1 MTIPAALLLGNFVD
15 TGPNREVL
23 ARTISEVASSGLKT
37 GQRVEEV
44 EIVNVDGM
52 SERTA
57 GAALAKKPTKLEKT
71 NGRGGGGNVATS
83 MLQLSAE
90 GSAVDHGSGDGLD
103 KKRKQR
109 DRSDDR
115 DEKGD
120 RESMVTPAQPSEM
133 ANARQDD
140 RSDKKRKHRKK
151 KTDENESL
159 AFGRRSLQTGPT
171 VVSYNLVLDEL
182 CGDIPCADLAT
193 TTTLYDEV
201 TTNIN
206 GTIETGEFTDQ
217 LQTNAE
223 ECGAECEGLSE
234 ATVEQGGFDE
244 EEVVIETDAPTL
256 RPSESPSLSGT
267 PTFEGSAPPSVS
279 SRPTANKST
288 ESPVSTPSK
297 SPTREPTSAPSE
309 SPSLSGA
316 PTFEGSAPPSVSSQP
331 STNKPSASPVS
342 SPSKSPTRE
351 PTSAPSANPSLSGT
365 PTFEGSAPPS
375 GSSQPS
381 TNKPTESPVSSPTKS
396 PTHEPTSEP
405 SANPTISNGPSFEGS
420 VPPSVSSQPSTNKP
434 TESPVSPTKR
444 PSSEPTSVPSE
455 SPTISNGPSFEG
467 SAPPSVS
474 QQPSQQV
481 TTESPV
487 SSEPTSVPSAS
498 PTISNG
504 PSFEGS
510 APPSLSSSPSG
521 IPTLTKNPSSEPTTG
536 INGVAS
542 VIGPETSFEA
552 DGCIYAGPQMGNA
565 YIRDGVATDF
575 NCPVD
580 PDPSSSRPPQ
590 LVFTQDFESLV
601 LGIRVYANTESY
613 DVIAFS
619 ADPVSYTIEGRSGEA
634 FDWELIAFGEFDD
647 TWVLGGFRFPPPAR
661 NVFNE
666 AINSSF
672 QEGDPSKSFGYANFA
687 NTVLYKDYRVTFPS
701 ARFTRL
707 TGEDYARIA
716 ISELELPGRVTLE
729 PVPTSEP
736 TLSPGPTASLLPT
749 PEVLDGTASVI
760 DPATKLQTIGCV
772 DAGPTQ
778 GDAFLR
784 DGVISDFTCPLDVF
798 NETFPP
804 QLILTQEYDSRV
816 LGIRVY
822 ANSETLTSASLE
834 ADPVSY
840 RIEGRLD
847 ENSEWEIVS
856 EGEFDQAWVGGGV
869 TGPPPP
875 RNTASEEI
883 NSSFELGDPSK
894 SFGYASFDNDAV
906 YRDYRVTFPLTR
918 FDEESTPEEYGRF
931 AISEL
936 ELPGVFIAQ
945 TLPTPQPVPIE
956 TTSPVRWLTS
966 KLVLFLIENS
976 QQALSRE
983 DRIPSNPEPLLVSN
997 NFLGPVRDSN

>member
-182 CGDIPCADLAT
+182 CGDVSCADLAT

-288 ESPVSTPSK
+288 ESPVSSPTK
-297 SPTREPTSAPSE
+297 SPTRD
-309 SPSLSGA
+309 
-316 PTFEGSAPPSVSSQP
+316 
-331 STNKPSASPVS
+331 
-342 SPSKSPTRE
+342 

-375 GSSQPS
+375 VSSQPS
-381 TNKPTESPVSSPTKS
+381 TNKPSASPVSSPTKS

-467 SAPPSVS
+467 SAPPSV
-474 QQPSQQV
+474 
-481 TTESPV
+481 
-487 SSEPTSVPSAS
+487 
-498 PTISNG
+498 
-504 PSFEGS
+504 
-510 APPSLSSSPSG
+510 SSSPSG

-772 DAGPTQ
+772 DAGPYQ

-784 DGVISDFTCPLDVF
+784 DGVISDFKCPLDAF

-883 NSSFELGDPSK
+883 NSSFEQGDPSK

-956 TTSPVRWLTS
+956 TTSPVRWLTN